1 MSEINRQIK
10 VEKFTTPEEGASF
23 FQEKIEGP
31 GPEELLVRTQ
41 YAPINPADL
50 NVIEGKY
57 GKLPQLPAII
67 GNEGSGQVIEVG
79 ESCEGFSVG
88 DHVFYVNRND
98 CWQDYVRVNSN
109 QVIKVPESLSPQLS
123 SMLKVNPATAWL
135 LLNQIEY
142 KEPNFW
148 IVQNAANSGVGIA
161 VIEIAKLMGWKTI
174 NFVRRAELKDQL
186 VSYGADLVVT
196 DDDDGKNEAI
206 ERIRKDQVSLAIN
219 AVGGESALR
228 IMSLLSEE
236 GTHITYGAMAKR
248 PLKVPNSFLIFRDL
262 RIQGLWLSKW
272 LNSTSRQVMETVYGK
287 LAEMMIHE
295 NLHQPID
302 SIFRPEE
309 IKFAIKRSMETGR
322 KGKVL
327 LDFTS

>member
-1 MSEINRQIK
+1 MSELNRQIK

-31 GPEELLVRTQ
+31 RPEELLVRTQ

-67 GNEGSGQVIEVG
+67 GNEGSGQVVETG
-79 ESCEGFSVG
+79 GSCEEFSIG
-88 DHVFYVNRND
+88 DYVFYVNRND
-98 CWQDYVRVNSN
+98 CWQDYVRVNSK

-142 KEPNFW
+142 KEPDFW

-174 NFVRRAELKDQL
+174 NLVRRAELKDQL
-186 VSYGADLVVT
+186 IGYGADLVVT
-196 DDDDGKNEAI
+196 DDEDGKKNRGDGGIAMRKAQ
-206 ERIRKDQVSLAIN
+206 ERGV
-219 AVGGESALR
+219 
-228 IMSLLSEE
+228 
-236 GTHITYGAMAKR
+236 
-248 PLKVPNSFLIFRDL
+248 
-262 RIQGLWLSKW
+262 
-272 LNSTSRQVMETVYGK
+272 
-287 LAEMMIHE
+287 
-295 NLHQPID
+295 
-302 SIFRPEE
+302 
-309 IKFAIKRSMETGR
+309 
-322 KGKVL
+322 
-327 LDFTS
+327 

>member
-10 VEKFTTPEEGASF
+10 VEKFTTPEEVASF

-98 CWQDYVRVNSN
+98 CWQDYVRVNSK

-142 KEPNFW
+142 KEPDFW

-174 NFVRRAELKDQL
+174 NLVRRAELKDQL
-186 VSYGADLVVT
+186 IGYGADLVVT
-196 DDDDGKNEAI
+196 DDEDGKNEVI
-206 ERIRKDQVSLAIN
+206 DTIGKDQVSLAIN
-219 AVGGESALR
+219 AVGGDSALR
-228 IMSLLSEE
+228 IMTLLSEG

-248 PLKVPNSFLIFRDL
+248 PLKVPNSFLIFKDL

-272 LNSTSRQVMETVYGK
+272 LNSTNRKVMETVYGK

-309 IKFAIKRSMETGR
+309 IKSAIERSMETGR
-322 KGKVL
+322 DGKVL